1 MIFLSSGFQRPPQAP
16 FAWYMRAP
24 EFPSGAAVTAAWWAR
39 GCCATAGTGGTGA
52 AAHHGRTLQAEQII
66 PASKHNTLQMA
77 ILDDE
82 TRVKIGIKVFLVL
95 WFSAPLSVQ
104 QAVSVD
110 LWPGVLPWDR
120 PGRPPLTLIT
130 TLAHPRPTKSSCPWA
145 FHWHTFILHTKQILP
160 SLLARI
166 AQQQSSSKDLTY
178 SGLVRM

>member
-77 ILDDE
+77 ILDDDE

-130 TLAHPRPTKSSCPWA
+130 TPAHPRPPRARVPGHFIGTPSYFTPNKSCLLC
-145 FHWHTFILHTKQILP
+145 LH
-160 SLLARI
+160 
-166 AQQQSSSKDLTY
+166 
-178 SGLVRM
+178 G

>member
-16 FAWYMRAP
+16 FAWSMRAP

-130 TLAHPRPTKSSCPWA
+130 TPAHPRPPRARVPGHFIGTPSYFTPNKSFFACTDSIA
-145 FHWHTFILHTKQILP
+145 AELKQG
-160 SLLARI
+160 S
-166 AQQQSSSKDLTY
+166 D
-178 SGLVRM
+178 